1 MRSLRCRF
9 LRPGAVVMLLAVAGC
24 SSGGTA
30 DARPEPRPSGEETRY
45 CRALLAALPGE
56 VNGAKRRDG
65 GRGSEF
71 SAAWGRPSV
80 VLRCGVGRPLVVTE
94 GHKSYDPY
102 APTMEIDG
110 VEWLLEPQRDGSVRC
125 TTSKRRAWVE
135 VTVPKEYMGKAGG
148 ISLLT
153 DLADAVK
160 KTVPFGYI

>member
-1 MRSLRCRF
+1 M
-9 LRPGAVVMLLAVAGC
+9 AGG
-24 SSGGTA
+24 SSGGTM
-30 DARPEPRPSGEETRY
+30 DARPEPSPSGEEARH
-45 CRALLAALPGE
+45 CRALLAALPDV
-56 VNGAKRRDG
+56 VNGAKRRAG

-102 APTMEIDG
+102 APTVEIDG

-135 VTVPKEYMGKAGG
+135 VTVPKKYMGEAGG